1 MSELTVQRTPR
12 LIAAEINSIHS
23 QTQKMLLH
31 NSIEIGRRLVEAKS
45 LLSHGE
51 WAPWLKESVSYSQST
66 ANNFMRIFN
75 EYGADQIS
83 LLEENNIKNPVY
95 DRLTYS
101 QAIVMLAMPEEER
114 EEFLN
119 ANPVEDM
126 STRELQEA
134 LKARKEA
141 EDKAEAAEKKMASFE
156 EKMEEILAKN
166 TELEKKAKEEEQKV
180 KESAKKAKE
189 EKKKAEEKL
198 SELKGRI
205 KDLEA
210 SMEEAAMGTQMALE
224 DGEEDEAENAK
235 KGLSPEEL
243 EAERERVRSE
253 VKAQMEQ
260 EKALLKRQLEMEIE
274 DVKEDLEAKEKKI
287 KELEVKAAANANENV
302 QIFKVLFEQTLVQ
315 GFDKLLK
322 QVSAIHKQ
330 DAEMGKKYE
339 GLLDK
344 ALVQMQGEIRKYK

>member
-134 LKARKEA
+134 LKARKDA
-141 EDKAEAAEKKMASFE
+141 EDKAEAAEKKAASFE
-156 EKMEEILAKN
+156 EKMNAILAKN
-166 TELEKKAKEEEQKV
+166 AELEQKANEEVQKV
-180 KESAKKAKE
+180 KDNAKKAKE

-198 SELKGRI
+198 LELKHRV

-210 SMEEAAMGTQMALE
+210 AMEEAAMGTQLPLE
-224 DGEEDEAENAK
+224 EEGDDDSEKAA

-243 EAERERVRSE
+243 EAERNRVRNE
-253 VKAQMEQ
+253 VKVQMEQ

-274 DVKEDLEAKEKKI
+274 DAKEDLKEKDKKI

-322 QVSAIHKQ
+322 QVAAIHKQ
-330 DAEMGKKYE
+330 DAETGKQYSGVLE
-339 GLLDK
+339 K
-344 ALVQMQGEIRKYK
+344 ALAQMQGEVRKYK